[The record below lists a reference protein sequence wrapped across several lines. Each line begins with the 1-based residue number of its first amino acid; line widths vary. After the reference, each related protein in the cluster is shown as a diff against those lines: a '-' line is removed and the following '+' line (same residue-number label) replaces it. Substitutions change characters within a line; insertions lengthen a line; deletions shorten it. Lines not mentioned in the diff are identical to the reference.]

1 MMVCGHG
8 RGEIDDVTLPH
19 SGTASPPSRKIILLR
34 GSRTLVIRWLSPSR
48 LVPGR
53 SFSFPFFPPLLSRLV
68 SFLLNFYETPGTGI
82 IEQ

>member
-8 RGEIDDVTLPH
+8 GGEIDDETLPH